1 MLMNSET
8 FSKETEAAK
17 ENISNKFR
25 TTSAK
30 TIPML
35 HPREDSLIKDKM
47 RIRKKKKTMKN
58 LKKKTM
64 ITTIPTPD
72 PRSLAIR

>member
-1 MLMNSET
+1 MNSET

-58 LKKKTM
+58 LKTM